1 MTSLDVERDGAVE
14 RGDLA
19 ERLVRRFLL
28 VCENP
33 RTRDR
38 AVRLVQ
44 GSVAD
49 AGAGRRF
56 YALVNRLVV
65 LPVLRTSRV
74 RTSAVRVEV
83 VGAQLIGV
91 AMLRYVLEV
100 EPIASLDVEELVPV
114 LTPPLR
120 AALRGDGR
128 VDLQRTTT
136 TLADT
141 TNPRLPEDRSGERH
155 WTRASR
161 AAHVSPS

>member
-1 MTSLDVERDGAVE
+1 MDEPE
-14 RGDLA
+14 GDLA

-33 RTRDR
+33 RTRER
-38 AVRLVQ
+38 AVRLVE

-56 YALVNRLVV
+56 YALVNRLVL

-74 RTSAVRVEV
+74 RTSAVRAEV

-100 EPIASLDVEELVPV
+100 EPIASLDVDDLVP
-114 LTPPLR
+114 LLAPPLR
-120 AALRGDGR
+120 AALRGPVPVTR
-128 VDLQRTTT
+128 V
-136 TLADT
+136 AA
-141 TNPRLPEDRSGERH
+141 PLPVTA
-155 WTRASR
+155 W
-161 AAHVSPS
+161 

>member
-1 MTSLDVERDGAVE
+1 MEQGG
-14 RGDLA
+14 GDLA

-38 AVRLVQ
+38 AVCLVQ

-74 RTSAVRVEV
+74 RTSAVRAEV

-100 EPIASLDVEELVPV
+100 EPIASLSADDLVP
-114 LTPPLR
+114 LLAPPLR
-120 AALRGDGR
+120 AALRCPAP
-128 VDLQRTTT
+128 TPA
-136 TLADT
+136 LA
-141 TNPRLPEDRSGERH
+141 PSY
-155 WTRASR
+155 
-161 AAHVSPS
+161 AAAP